1 MVILSSSGLMYKNM
15 FRVGFG
21 KDIHRLVRERPL
33 ILGGVKINFSYG
45 LDGHSD
51 ADVVYHALTDAL
63 LGALAVGDIGT
74 LFPNTDV
81 KYKDCDS
88 SLFVKE
94 AHRLVQ
100 EANYRIG
107 NVDILIEAEE
117 PTLRPYIKKMQ
128 LNIARLLMTDVT
140 NVSLKAGTREKMD
153 AVGKKEAIE
162 ATAVVL
168 LEKE

>member
-1 MVILSSSGLMYKNM
+1 M

-21 KDIHRLVRERPL
+21 KDIHRLVSGKPL

-45 LDGHSD
+45 LEGHSD
-51 ADVVYHALTDAL
+51 ADVVYHALTDAV
-63 LGALAVGDIGT
+63 LGALALGDIGT
-74 LFPNTDV
+74 RFPNTDI
-81 KYKDCDS
+81 KYKNCDS

-94 AHRLVQ
+94 ACRLMK
-100 EANYRIG
+100 EADYRIG
-107 NVDILIEAEE
+107 NIDILIEAEE
-117 PTLRPYIKKMQ
+117 PVLRPYIQQMQ
-128 LNIARLLMTDVT
+128 LNIAKLFMTDAT

-153 AVGKKEAIE
+153 AVGKKQAIE